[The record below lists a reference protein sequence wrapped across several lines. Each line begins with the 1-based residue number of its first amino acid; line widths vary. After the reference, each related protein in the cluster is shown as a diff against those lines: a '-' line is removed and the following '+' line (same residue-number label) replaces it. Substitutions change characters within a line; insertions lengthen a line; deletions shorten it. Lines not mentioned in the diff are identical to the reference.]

1 MKITYYDLFDLI
13 AEDAGIMLAQ
23 SENSMIRP
31 DLCDINE
38 TVHSVMEQAAR
49 SGSHTAKKKGTHRHR
64 KMLRLLIAA
73 ILILSASGIA
83 FAAYQYDLS
92 RDGAALITDENRD
105 LIGKDAC
112 LTWTVYDKDGNYVR
126 GTPPAPEPTFQD
138 IFGDS
143 KIITSAADP
152 DVLPHSVAWFQA
164 EERNVCEVTPEVIFE
179 NGAMIVFT
187 KADGSGWHLSEGDTL
202 IFETETYPLDREPD
216 KAQHVASC
224 YVLDH
229 TLMNNE
235 IVPVTGPNL
244 KYELTAEKTGE
255 YYICFIGASSE
266 SISLK
271 EGMIH
276 IQTKD
281 QR

>member
-83 FAAYQYDLS
+83 FAAYQYELS

-164 EERNVCEVTPEVIFE
+164 EERNR
-179 NGAMIVFT
+179 
-187 KADGSGWHLSEGDTL
+187 SG
-202 IFETETYPLDREPD
+202 DR
-216 KAQHVASC
+216 
-224 YVLDH
+224 
-229 TLMNNE
+229 
-235 IVPVTGPNL
+235 
-244 KYELTAEKTGE
+244 
-255 YYICFIGASSE
+255 SE
-266 SISLK
+266 SEI
-271 EGMIH
+271 
-276 IQTKD
+276 
-281 QR
+281 